1 MSRQKLVIEGVVD
14 PHVHLRGMAW
24 AHKGDFYTETCA
36 AVAGGYWLVCDMPN
50 TTPATLSPDA
60 LQVKLD
66 AISAQAVCDWG
77 VYYGASADDNTET
90 FGAVYGDVCGIK
102 MFCND
107 TTGHLLIEDQAV
119 RGRHYAAWQSDKPIA
134 VHAEGET
141 VAEVLAL
148 VREYG
153 RRTHFCH
160 ISTAYEMRLLTAA
173 KAEGLPV
180 TVGVCPHHLWLTEDD
195 LSRLGTYGWMKPM
208 LKTYADRDALWEG
221 LLNGVVDCVES
232 DHAPHT
238 REEKESD
245 TPPYGVPGLETTLP
259 LLFTAALDGRLTLE
273 RATALVSTGPRGIWG
288 LVPPAGTYTVLELD
302 TEYILTNS
310 RMLTKPKWSPFEGMR
325 AAARVSETWIRGVKV
340 YDGQKVTVLPGFGV
354 NAYA

>member
-1 MSRQKLVIEGVVD
+1 MSRQRLVIEGVVD

-50 TTPATLSPDA
+50 TPPATLSPDA

-77 VYYGASADDNTET
+77 VYYGASADDNTAT

-160 ISTAYEMRLLTAA
+160 ISTAYEMKLLTAA
-173 KAEGLPV
+173 KREGLPV

-195 LSRLGTYGWMKPM
+195 LSRLGAYGWMKPS

-273 RATALVSTGPRGIWG
+273 RAMELVSTGPCRIWG
-288 LVPPAGTYTVLELD
+288 LVPPAATYTVLELG

-325 AAARVSETWIRGVKV
+325 AAVRVSETWIRGVKV

>member
-1 MSRQKLVIEGVVD
+1 MSKRYLTIEGVVD

-50 TTPATLSPDA
+50 TTPATLTPDA
-60 LQVKLD
+60 LRVKLD

-90 FGAVYGDVCGIK
+90 FGTVYDDVCGMK

-107 TTGHLLIEDQAV
+107 TTGHLLIEDQTLRAK
-119 RGRHYAAWQSDKPIA
+119 HYAAWPSDKPMA

-141 VAEVLAL
+141 VGEVLAL

-160 ISTAYEMRLLTAA
+160 ISTAYEIKLLTAA
-173 KAEGLPV
+173 KAEGLPI

-195 LSRLGTYGWMKPM
+195 LSRLGAFGWMKPT
-208 LKTYADRDALWEG
+208 LKTLDDRAALWEAI
-221 LLNGVVDCVES
+221 NTGVVDCVES

-238 REEKESD
+238 REEKESES
-245 TPPYGVPGLETTLP
+245 PPYGVPGLETTLP
-259 LLFTAALDGRLTLE
+259 LLFTAVIDGRLSE
-273 RATALVSTGPRGIWG
+273 ARAMELISAGPRSIWG
-288 LVPPAGTYTVLELD
+288 LTPPDGTYTVVELETD
-302 TEYILTNS
+302 YILTNTKL
-310 RMLTKPKWSPFEGMR
+310 MTKPKWSPFEGMQV
-325 AAARVSETWIRGVKV
+325 AARVAETWIRGTQV

-354 NAYA
+354 NVYA